1 MTVSF
6 LEMLGADT
14 VSPDSPLSHAES
26 SAVRGTPLLAKVG
39 EVLPHRLTDGER
51 EAAIGLA
58 ASLVEYHMELYEIS
72 GCFTDRGNADR
83 ARLSMEALIKGRS
96 AEAIARMEQERGLV

>member
-6 LEMLGADT
+6 AQMFAADK
-14 VSPDSPLSHAES
+14 SPTLQHDSASVGNCSPLLLPEVGK
-26 SAVRGTPLLAKVG
+26 VRQHT
-39 EVLPHRLTDGER
+39 LTEGER

-58 ASLVEYHMELYEIS
+58 ASLIEHHRELYEIS
-72 GCFTDRGNADR
+72 GCFTDRANADR

-96 AEAIARMEQERGLV
+96 AEQVSRLERERGLA